1 MHVQRRNHMLNC
13 CCTRRRWLVASVAG
27 ALAIFGS
34 ARAGYAQGTWTE
46 LAPVPAPT
54 EGMTVGGVGKVIIT
68 AYGAS
73 STGSTNLTRL
83 YDITTDSWSLGSPA
97 PLPAR
102 SEAAY
107 GDTTHAGFLY
117 VIGGGNSG
125 GVLSDLQRYDPVTD
139 AWTTLASMP
148 TARAG
153 AVAAAV
159 DSK

>member
-1 MHVQRRNHMLNC
+1 MFNQC
-13 CCTRRRWLVASVAG
+13 CQGRKWALILVAG
-27 ALAIFGS
+27 ALGIFTAAQS
-34 ARAGYAQGTWTE
+34 GYAQGTWTV

-73 STGSTNLTRL
+73 STGDTNLTRL
-83 YDITTDSWSLGSPA
+83 YDVTADSWSLGSPA

-117 VIGGGNSG
+117 VIGGRNSG
-125 GVLSDLQRYDPVTD
+125 G
-139 AWTTLASMP
+139 
-148 TARAG
+148 
-153 AVAAAV
+153 
-159 DSK
+159 